1 MENLIK
7 VDFTPINKLID
18 VLTKAVGTCCEPWQI
33 VRKAKAEA
41 KAESI
46 KAIEQAKTK
55 AIIDGDLDKAQYL
68 DRIND
73 RLVNKESKR
82 QKNIEDVINV
92 ASNVLETEKSVSEE
106 PVNPD
111 WATRFFDIV
120 QDISDEKMQKL
131 WAQIL
136 AGEIKHPK
144 SYSLRTLEVLRNMTK
159 EEAEIFQKVAQFVLL
174 QIKDKE
180 AFIYSDKFVLK
191 EFDVTYS
198 DIIKLV
204 EIGLLQSDDSTTTNI
219 YSDNKSDKKIELVY
233 GDVLIIIFQKRNAE
247 NISFPVRLLT
257 TAGRELI
264 NLISLTSNIDYIKYL
279 ATRIKS
285 NNVKVSYSKIIS
297 IDETGMIIHD
307 TNNIIEL

>member
-46 KAIEQAKTK
+46 KVIEQAKTK

-159 EEAEIFQKVAQFVLL
+159 EEAETFQKVAQFVLL

>member
-82 QKNIEDVINV
+82 QKNIEDVIKV